1 MIQFK
6 HLLAAVGLAC
16 CLCPENMQAAQ
27 QSEDSKMDQFISE
40 LMGKMTLREKLGQ
53 LNLPSGGDMTTGL
66 VQNSPLAD
74 AIRKQEIGGFFN
86 VMGVEK
92 IRELQR
98 IAVEETRLK
107 IPLVVGMDVIHG
119 YKTVFPIP
127 LAMSCSWDTV
137 AVSRA
142 ASIAAKEAS
151 ADGISWTFSPMVDIA
166 RDARWGRIAEGNGED
181 PYLGAAMA
189 HAYVQGYQGNNL
201 KKSDEHIMSCV
212 KHFAFY
218 GASESGRDY
227 NLADMSRIRM
237 YNEYMAPYRAAVE
250 AGAGSVMSSF
260 NTVDGVPATANKWL
274 LTDLLRNEWGFNGLL
289 VTDYNSI
296 GEMNTHG
303 VAPLKEATARALNAG
318 TDMDMVSYGFLNT
331 LEESLKEGTVTE
343 ERINEACRRVLEMK
357 YRLGL
362 FDDPYKY
369 CQPERAKKD
378 LFTKEN
384 RSVARQIAAET
395 FVLLKNDNGVLPLKK
410 QGRIAL
416 IGPMGDA
423 RNNMCGMWSGTCD
436 TDQHGTL
443 LEGLRAAVGSQA
455 EILYAKGS
463 NIYYDELTERGATG
477 VRPLQRGDNKQLL
490 EEALQ
495 TAAKADVIVAALGEC
510 SEMSGESASRT
521 DIRIPDTQQD
531 LLKALKATGKPVILL
546 LFAGRPLDLTW
557 ETNNIPAILNV
568 WFGGSE
574 TGDAV
579 ADVLFGK
586 VSPSGKLTTTFPRS
600 VGQVPIYYS
609 QVNTGRPDPNPNEFN
624 RFQSN
629 YIDCRNDGLYPFG
642 YGMSYTTFEY
652 GEMRLSQ
659 EVMPKGGNIKVTVTV
674 KNAGNYDADEIVQL
688 YLRDCYADI
697 ARPVKELKGFQR
709 ISLKKGESREV
720 TFTLTDEHLKYYN
733 SGLKYGYD
741 PGDFQVMIGPN
752 SRDVQTKT
760 FKAE

>member
-189 HAYVQGYQGNNL
+189 RAYVQGYQGNNL

-395 FVLLKNDNGVLPLKK
+395 FVLLKNNNGVLPLKK

-521 DIRIPDTQQD
+521 DIRIPDAQQD

-557 ETNNIPAILNV
+557 EANNIPAILNV

-586 VSPSGKLTTTFPRS
+586 ISPSGKLTTTFPRS

-709 ISLKKGESREV
+709 ISLKKGESREI

-733 SGLKYGYD
+733 SELKYGYD

>member
-189 HAYVQGYQGNNL
+189 RAYVQGYQGNNL

-521 DIRIPDTQQD
+521 DIRMPDAQQD

-674 KNAGNYDADEIVQL
+674 KNTGNYDADEIVQL

>member
-189 HAYVQGYQGNNL
+189 RAYVQGYQGNNL

-362 FDDPYKY
+362 FEDPYKY

-521 DIRIPDTQQD
+521 DIRIPDAQQD
-531 LLKALKATGKPVILL
+531 LLKALRATGKPVILL

-557 ETNNIPAILNV
+557 EANNIPAILNV

-674 KNAGNYDADEIVQL
+674 KNTGNYDADEIVQL